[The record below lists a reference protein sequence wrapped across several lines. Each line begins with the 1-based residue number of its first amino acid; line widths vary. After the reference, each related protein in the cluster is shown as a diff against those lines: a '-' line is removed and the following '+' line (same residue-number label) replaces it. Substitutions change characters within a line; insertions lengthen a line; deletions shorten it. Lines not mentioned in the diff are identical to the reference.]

1 MIMKED
7 FQFTEKLPRPFTG
20 KIICEN
26 CQKEIIFENVKFAKI
41 YHCENC
47 GKKILLK
54 IESYFEKVYFFGEE
68 IFFTFLFR

>member
-54 IESYFEKVYFFGEE
+54 IES
-68 IFFTFLFR
+68 